1 MLKKLL
7 KYDWKSVSLLLLILH
22 GILLVYTLIGRL
34 GIAFGL
40 SGAGD
45 TMVSSV
51 TTMYGIAAGLYIFVY
66 VLFIFAIV
74 VATYVYL
81 AIRFQKNLFSDEG
94 YLTHT
99 LPVSPTKLIW
109 SKMLVAWAWIA
120 IDLVCVI
127 VSVFL
132 LVLFKE
138 TSESIGDLFHEFIAI
153 FTGGYGT
160 QNQIFMI
167 ILLLSMIAQ
176 LFGFYTTLALFSMCL
191 GSLFKTHK
199 ILGAIVTFFGI
210 NTIFSLISTILMF
223 VVPAWSPVTYE
234 TNGPDWFSTK
244 RALPV
249 LSGSVPC
256 MLCDFLPGKPV
267 HFVKETESGI
277 KDVIRHK

>member
-51 TTMYGIAAGLYIFVY
+51 TTMYGIAAGLYILVY

-99 LPVSPTKLIW
+99 LPVSPAKLIW
-109 SKMLVAWAWIA
+109 SKMLVA
-120 IDLVCVI
+120 
-127 VSVFL
+127 
-132 LVLFKE
+132 
-138 TSESIGDLFHEFIAI
+138 
-153 FTGGYGT
+153 
-160 QNQIFMI
+160 
-167 ILLLSMIAQ
+167 
-176 LFGFYTTLALFSMCL
+176 
-191 GSLFKTHK
+191 
-199 ILGAIVTFFGI
+199 
-210 NTIFSLISTILMF
+210 
-223 VVPAWSPVTYE
+223 
-234 TNGPDWFSTK
+234 
-244 RALPV
+244 
-249 LSGSVPC
+249 
-256 MLCDFLPGKPV
+256 
-267 HFVKETESGI
+267 
-277 KDVIRHK
+277 

>member
-138 TSESIGDLFHEFIAI
+138 TSGSIGDLFHEFIAI

-234 TNGPDWFSTK
+234 TNGLTGSQQNGLFLCYLALYLVCSVIFFLGSLQISPD
-244 RALPV
+244 R
-249 LSGSVPC
+249 C
-256 MLCDFLPGKPV
+256 EY
-267 HFVKETESGI
+267 FV
-277 KDVIRHK
+277 

>member
-34 GIAFGL
+34 GIAFSL

-66 VLFIFAIV
+66 VLFIFAIG

-138 TSESIGDLFHEFIAI
+138 TSGSIGDLFHEFIAI

-223 VVPAWSPVTYE
+223 EVPAWSPVTYE
-234 TNGPDWFSTK
+234 TNGLTGSQQNGLFLCYL
-244 RALPV
+244 ALYLVCSV
-249 LSGSVPC
+249 LFFLGSRYI
-256 MLCDFLPGKPV
+256 LSKKLNL
-267 HFVKETESGI
+267 E
-277 KDVIRHK
+277 

>member
-51 TTMYGIAAGLYIFVY
+51 TTMYGIVAGLYIFVY

-120 IDLVCVI
+120 IDFLCVA
-127 VSVFL
+127 VSVL
-132 LVLFKE
+132 LLLLFKE
-138 TSESIGDLFHEFIAI
+138 TSASMGELFQSVFGLL
-153 FTGGYGT
+153 TGKYGT
-160 QNQIFMI
+160 QNQIFLI
-167 ILLLSMIAQ
+167 ILLFVGLIQ
-176 LFGFYTTLALFSMCL
+176 VFGFYTTLALFSMCL
-191 GSLFKTHK
+191 GNLFKTHK
-199 ILGAIVTFFGI
+199 ILGAIVSFFGI
-210 NTIFSLISTILMF
+210 NTVVSLVSTLLMF
-223 VVPAWSPVTYE
+223 LVPAWSPLWDSVE
-234 TNGPDWFSTK
+234 TTNQVSSQQIGFF
-244 RALPV
+244 LCYLV
-249 LSGSVPC
+249 LYLVCSVIFFLGSRYI
-256 MLCDFLPGKPV
+256 LSKKLNL
-267 HFVKETESGI
+267 E
-277 KDVIRHK
+277 

>member
-51 TTMYGIAAGLYIFVY
+51 TTMYGIAAGLYILVY

-99 LPVSPTKLIW
+99 LPVSPAKLIW

-120 IDLVCVI
+120 IDLVCVTA
-127 VSVFL
+127 SVFL

-138 TSESIGDLFHEFIAI
+138 TSGPIGDLFHEFIAI

-160 QNQIFMI
+160 QNQIFTI
-167 ILLLSMIAQ
+167 ILILSMLAQ

-199 ILGAIVTFFGI
+199 ILGAIVSFFGI
-210 NTIFSLISTILMF
+210 NIVFSLLSTILMF
-223 VVPAWSPVTYE
+223 VVLAWSPVTYE
-234 TNGPDWFSTK
+234 TSALTGSQQNGLF
-244 RALPV
+244 LCYLV
-249 LSGSVPC
+249 LYLVLYLVCSVIFFLGSRYI
-256 MLCDFLPGKPV
+256 LSKKLNL
-267 HFVKETESGI
+267 E
-277 KDVIRHK
+277 

>member
-99 LPVSPTKLIW
+99 LPVSPTKIIW

-138 TSESIGDLFHEFIAI
+138 TSGSIGDLFHEFTAI

-160 QNQIFMI
+160 QNQIFI
-167 ILLLSMIAQ
+167 VILLLSMIAQ

-199 ILGAIVTFFGI
+199 ILGTIVSFFGI
-210 NTIFSLISTILMF
+210 NIIFSLVSTILMF

-234 TNGPDWFSTK
+234 TNGLTGSQQTGLFLCYL
-244 RALPV
+244 ALYLVCSV
-249 LSGSVPC
+249 LFFLGSRYI
-256 MLCDFLPGKPV
+256 LSKKLNL
-267 HFVKETESGI
+267 E
-277 KDVIRHK
+277 

>member
-66 VLFIFAIV
+66 VLFIFAIG

-127 VSVFL
+127 VLVFL

-138 TSESIGDLFHEFIAI
+138 TSGPIGDLFHEFIAI
-153 FTGGYGT
+153 FTGDYGT
-160 QNQIFMI
+160 QNQIFTI
-167 ILLLSMIAQ
+167 ILILSMLAQ

-199 ILGAIVTFFGI
+199 ILGAIVSFFGI
-210 NTIFSLISTILMF
+210 NIVFSLLSTILMF

-234 TNGPDWFSTK
+234 TSALTGSQQNGLF
-244 RALPV
+244 LCYLV
-249 LSGSVPC
+249 LYLVCSVIFFLGSRYI
-256 MLCDFLPGKPV
+256 LSKKLNL
-267 HFVKETESGI
+267 E
-277 KDVIRHK
+277 

>member
-34 GIAFGL
+34 GIALGL

-66 VLFIFAIV
+66 VLFIFAIG

-138 TSESIGDLFHEFIAI
+138 TSGPIGDLFHEFIAI

-167 ILLLSMIAQ
+167 ILLLSMLAQ

-223 VVPAWSPVTYE
+223 IVPAWSPVTYE
-234 TNGPDWFSTK
+234 TNGLTGSQQNGLFLCYL
-244 RALPV
+244 ALYLV
-249 LSGSVPC
+249 CSVIFFLGSRYILSKK
-256 MLCDFLPGKPV
+256 LNL
-267 HFVKETESGI
+267 E
-277 KDVIRHK
+277 

>member
-138 TSESIGDLFHEFIAI
+138 TSGSIGDLFHEFIAI

-176 LFGFYTTLALFSMCL
+176 LFGFYTTLELFSMCL

-234 TNGPDWFSTK
+234 TNGLTGSQQNGLFLCYL
-244 RALPV
+244 ALYLV
-249 LSGSVPC
+249 CSVIFFLGSRYILSKK
-256 MLCDFLPGKPV
+256 LNL
-267 HFVKETESGI
+267 E
-277 KDVIRHK
+277 

>member
-99 LPVSPTKLIW
+99 LPVSPTRLIW

-120 IDLVCVI
+120 IDLVCVTA
-127 VSVFL
+127 SVFL

-138 TSESIGDLFHEFIAI
+138 TSEPIGDLFHEFIAI

-167 ILLLSMIAQ
+167 ILLLTMIVQ

-199 ILGAIVTFFGI
+199 ILGAIVSFFGI
-210 NTIFSLISTILMF
+210 NIVFSLISTILMF

-234 TNGPDWFSTK
+234 TS
-244 RALPV
+244 V
-249 LSGSVPC
+249 LTGSQQSGLFLCYLILYLVCSVIF
-256 MLCDFLPGKPV
+256 FLGSRYILSK
-267 HFVKETESGI
+267 KLNLE
-277 KDVIRHK
+277 

>member
-138 TSESIGDLFHEFIAI
+138 TSGSIGDLFHEFIAI

-223 VVPAWSPVTYE
+223 VVPA
-234 TNGPDWFSTK
+234 
-244 RALPV
+244 
-249 LSGSVPC
+249 
-256 MLCDFLPGKPV
+256 
-267 HFVKETESGI
+267 
-277 KDVIRHK
+277 

>member
-22 GILLVYTLIGRL
+22 GVLLVYTLIGRL

-109 SKMLVAWAWIA
+109 SKMLVTWAWIA
-120 IDLVCVI
+120 IDLVCVTA
-127 VSVFL
+127 SVFL
-132 LVLFKE
+132 LVLFQE
-138 TSESIGDLFHEFIAI
+138 TSGSISDLFHELITI

-160 QNQIFMI
+160 QNQIFIIIMI
-167 ILLLSMIAQ
+167 LSMIAQ

-199 ILGAIVTFFGI
+199 ILGAIVSFFGI
-210 NTIFSLISTILMF
+210 NTIFSLISTILIF
-223 VVPAWSPVTYE
+223 IVPAWSPATYE
-234 TNGPDWFSTK
+234 TSPLTGSEQNGLFLCYL
-244 RALPV
+244 ALYLV
-249 LSGSVPC
+249 CSVIFFLGSRYILSKK
-256 MLCDFLPGKPV
+256 LNL
-267 HFVKETESGI
+267 E
-277 KDVIRHK
+277 